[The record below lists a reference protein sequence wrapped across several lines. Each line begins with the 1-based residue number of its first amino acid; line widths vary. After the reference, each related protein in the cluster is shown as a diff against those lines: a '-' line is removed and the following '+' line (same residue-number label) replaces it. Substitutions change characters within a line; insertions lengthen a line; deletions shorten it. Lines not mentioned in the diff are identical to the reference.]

1 MILVLQN
8 GLQKNLIMLNET
20 FIPMEDVLYRIK
32 THPDL
37 TKQDKKEFAYITDM
51 LKMSNKRKEQTFKQV
66 KSNQQRIKDKLE
78 I

>member
-1 MILVLQN
+1 
-8 GLQKNLIMLNET
+8 MLNET

-51 LKMSNKRKEQTFKQV
+51 LKMSNKRKEKIFKQV
-66 KSNQQRIKDKLE
+66 KSNQQRNQNK
-78 I
+78 